1 MCLIPRLSEKGVT
14 SSNIQSLRLFYK
26 RTDNLSKVTSF
37 IAYLSKDPLTGKKKR
52 TTRQGFKTKKEAKV
66 ALSKLLVEVD
76 ELGLRQ
82 NEQMT
87 FQ

>member
-1 MCLIPRLSEKGVT
+1 M
-14 SSNIQSLRLFYK
+14 
-26 RTDNLSKVTSF
+26 
-37 IAYLSKDPLTGKKKR
+37 AYLSKDPLTGKKKR